1 MVQVG
6 GQFPELGP
14 GTLLSSDLLFFE
26 LFRMV
31 LVEQSPHLLILVSH
45 MLQVLFASEEVV
57 LVLARVV
64 TAIAAS
70 EEIMCSVFVTYNF

>member
-1 MVQVG
+1 
-6 GQFPELGP
+6 
-14 GTLLSSDLLFFE
+14 
-26 LFRMV
+26 MV

-45 MLQVLFASEEVV
+45 MLQVLFASVEVV